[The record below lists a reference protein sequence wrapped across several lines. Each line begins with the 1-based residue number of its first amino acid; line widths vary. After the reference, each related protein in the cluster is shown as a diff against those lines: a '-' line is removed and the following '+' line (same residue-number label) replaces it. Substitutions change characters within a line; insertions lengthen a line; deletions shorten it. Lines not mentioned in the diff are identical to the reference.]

1 MIIDVNMTDNSG
13 DGDSVNGNNLSWLII
28 NNFSYHHN
36 DNDYIDD
43 NDHNGYD
50 DDCDDHHRINCYV
63 IMMVMRAI
71 TVLASSY

>member
-1 MIIDVNMTDNSG
+1 MIDYY
-13 DGDSVNGNNLSWLII
+13 
-28 NNFSYHHN
+28 FSYHHN

-50 DDCDDHHRINCYV
+50 DNCDDHHRINCYV
-63 IMMVMRAI
+63 IMMVVRAI